1 MRSDENHF
9 DDTGFVS
16 IRDLVA
22 ALAEQRKLFFSIV
35 LVSLILSVTYAF
47 TASKLYRAS
56 VDVVPVQRQ
65 SESAGLLSGLGGLGD
80 LASFAGIRS
89 EVVSLKE
96 EALATIRSKEF
107 LFAFI
112 EDHNLLPL
120 LYSSKYDSDSSVWDV
135 KSDDDIPTLWDGY
148 RKLRKSILRIHD
160 DDLTGLVTLSVEWK
174 DRFVAAEWANEI
186 IWRIN
191 AQMRARDI
199 EESEKRIE
207 FLMQQLESTGI
218 VELERS
224 IFRLVE
230 LEVNNIMVANVRQEY
245 AFRVVDPAIAPDAD
259 RYFFPRLVV
268 IVPVGLIIGIIFAG
282 FLVMVRR
289 LFWRPE
295 TRKS

>member
-1 MRSDENHF
+1 MTSNQIESD
-9 DDTGFVS
+9 DVGFVS
-16 IRDLVA
+16 IHDLVA
-22 ALAEQRKLFFSIV
+22 ALVEQRTLFISIV
-35 LVSLILSVTYAF
+35 LISLILSVTYAF
-47 TASKLYRAS
+47 TASKQYRAS

-112 EDHNLLPL
+112 EDHDLLPL
-120 LYSSKYDSDSSVWDV
+120 LFSSKYDSESSSWDV
-135 KSDDDIPTLWDGY
+135 DSEDDIPTLWDGY
-148 RKLRKSILRIHD
+148 RKLRKSVLRIHD

-174 DRFVAAEWANEI
+174 DRFVAAQWANEMI
-186 IWRIN
+186 LRIN

-207 FLMQQLESTGI
+207 YLKEQLATTGI

-230 LEVNNIMVANVRQEY
+230 LEINNIMVANVRQEY

-259 RYFFPRLVV
+259 RYFFPRLVT
-268 IVPVGLIIGIIFAG
+268 IIPVGLIIGMVFAG

-289 LFWRPE
+289 LFLRPN
-295 TRKS
+295 TRTS